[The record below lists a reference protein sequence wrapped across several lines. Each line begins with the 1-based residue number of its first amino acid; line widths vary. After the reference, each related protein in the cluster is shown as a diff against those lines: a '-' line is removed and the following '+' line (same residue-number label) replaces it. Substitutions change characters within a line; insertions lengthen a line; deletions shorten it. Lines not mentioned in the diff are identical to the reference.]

1 MTESVAVAKDADA
14 KKGVSPTRSDN
25 SIHRVRDEPERQLG
39 SLRDVIDNIR
49 RDGGTPSVESIATEL
64 SSMHTAQRAPVLMA
78 LQQTH
83 GNRYVQRVVAGIQ
96 AKLVVGQPGDVYE
109 QEADRVADEVMRMPE
124 PEVQR
129 RAEEEEKEKEELIQT
144 NPIAEQITPLVQR
157 QAEEEEEEE
166 EEEELIQTKAHSSQ
180 ATEVTYNIESRIQS
194 LKGGG
199 QPLSEPTRAFFEPR
213 FRHNFGQVCI
223 HTNAEADTLN
233 RLMNARAFTTGQ
245 DIFLRQGEYNTG
257 SSSGRKLLAHE
268 LTHVVQQAKSL
279 QRYLIHREMG
289 PVVPATNQQRRE
301 FIQEAI
307 RFLNQ
312 AAEFYPLQ
320 RQTDQA
326 RMDRTFDGITST
338 YTNNENIINTYLNRD
353 AALKNSLKQAYQNAL
368 RNLLQNGAG
377 LLNIPLKDLYFRYV
391 DRIPSWA
398 WPDFSQT
405 QGQVQIN
412 GTVGLD
418 GNNAPDDVRAV
429 QQRLVELGYLTP
441 QEFVAERPAAQPVQG
456 GQAPPPIDIATI
468 PRTMNAIRRF
478 SQAAF
483 GRPTLIITPAQAS
496 LTFLNAP
503 LSQPLGRVDIAADV
517 GRGGTNNPADVRAVQ
532 QRLRAI
538 NLLSQVHLQAELV
551 AADARNVNE
560 NAIQNTIQAIA
571 RLHRELAG
579 SNLWIIRPDSREEEL
594 LNNPPP
600 RFRTQAMEFSNSV
613 GQAQHNAPADVRLL
627 QDRLLNLNYLTQA
640 HFDAEVIDPANAAN
654 PARIPDNQIQ
664 QTIAALISFQVSM
677 SLNGNGQIV
686 LGSETHRM
694 LICPTLPTA
703 RAGNLNAPVGVG
715 GGGRAN
721 INQPADV
728 RMVQERLHELG
739 FLSSADF
746 LSERADPAAGG
757 NIAVAQLAGTI
768 DAIRAFQGLV
778 VGRTDGNIDPGGM
791 SLRILNDPT
800 YGTLTTF
807 NPEANNPHAGIA
819 FGGAGGQALNRIIQA
834 VEQAE
839 AGNRTGEVPA
849 ALINAAGV
857 PASFGAGQMI
867 GGTALGVLRNPANNQ
882 LRDQY
887 GLDMATLNTINDRA
901 TETRNRYNA
910 IYRLVGVGGVTDANL
925 QALYSAYITAN
936 GAQFHTDTGLFDQD
950 IINMFRIAQIR
961 RMIIAHPVPNGRQ
974 PDTTVVN
981 PADVNPAVIALL
993 ANAHFSA
1000 SYSALGFNRS
1010 SLRAYVRR
1018 TASMGE
1024 NRAGFVTKAIFS
1036 HPDSQSIRNAMTD
1049 ASGAAIGR
1057 VLIQQNFNDANAVVP
1072 AGQANRDRVVAAVAA
1087 ILHNRGGTA
1096 QNHFNN
1102 LANTLAD
1109 NYVGRV
1115 LAIWDNL

>member
-1 MTESVAVAKDADA
+1 MTEKALVSTKKPDINTEKLVSRSRNSDGSRSGGSPAGQILFLQRTAGNQAVQRL
-14 KKGVSPTRSDN
+14 VN
-25 SIHRVRDEPERQLG
+25 SG
-39 SLRDVIDNIR
+39 
-49 RDGGTPSVESIATEL
+49 
-64 SSMHTAQRAPVLMA
+64 A
-78 LQQTH
+78 LQTKLMIGQ
-83 GNRYVQRVVAGIQ
+83 AGD
-96 AKLVVGQPGDVYE
+96 KYE
-109 QEADRVADEVMRMPE
+109 QEADKVAEQVMRMPE
-124 PEVQR
+124 PKVITKQADGSSIGPKCFDCE
-129 RAEEEEKEKEELIQT
+129 AEELRRQLEEKEEEIIQ
-144 NPIAEQITPLVQR
+144 PKSLADQITTVVQR
-157 QAEEEEEEE
+157 QVE
-166 EEEELIQTKAHSSQ
+166 EEEELLQTNEIAGSDAEITS
-180 ATEVTYNIESRIQS
+180 NLESRINAIRS
-194 LKGGG
+194 GG
-199 QPLSEPTRAFFEPR
+199 QPLAESERGFFEPR
-213 FRHNFGQVCI
+213 FGNDFSQVRV
-223 HTNAEADTLN
+223 HTDT
-233 RLMNARAFTTGQ
+233 RAAKTARVVNARAFTIGQ
-245 DIFLRQGEYNTG
+245 GIVFGAGQYAPGTDE
-257 SSSGRKLLAHE
+257 GRKLMAHE

-289 PVVPATNQQRRE
+289 PVAPATNQQRRE

-338 YTNNENIINTYLNRD
+338 YTNNESIINTYLNRD
-353 AALKNSLKQAYQNAL
+353 VALKNSLKQAYQNAL

-391 DRIPSWA
+391 GRIPSWA

-418 GNNAPDDVRAV
+418 GNNAPDDVRAI
-429 QQRLVELGYLTP
+429 QQRLVESGYLTP
-441 QEFVAERPAAQPVQG
+441 REFVAERPAAQPVQG
-456 GQAPPPIDIATI
+456 GQAPALVDIATI

-483 GRPTLIITPAQAS
+483 GRPTLLITPAQAS

-503 LSQPLGRVDIAADV
+503 LPQPLGRINIAADV
-517 GRGGTNNPADVRAVQ
+517 GRTGTNNPADVRAVQ
-532 QRLRAI
+532 QRLHTL
-538 NLLSQVHLQAELV
+538 NLLSQAHFQAELV
-551 AADARNVNE
+551 AANAANVNE

-571 RLHRELAG
+571 RLHRALAG
-579 SNLWIIRPDSREEEL
+579 SNLWIIRPDSHEEEI
-594 LNNPPP
+594 LNNPP
-600 RFRTQAMEFSNSV
+600 RFRTQALEFSNSV

-627 QDRLLNLNYLTQA
+627 QDRLLNRTYLTQV

-654 PARIPDNQIQ
+654 PAQIPDNQIR
-664 QTIAALISFQVSM
+664 QTIAALISFQVSRG
-677 SLNGNGQIV
+677 LNGNGQLV
-686 LGSETHRM
+686 PVSETHRL
-694 LICPTLPTA
+694 LIRPSLPTA
-703 RAGNLNAPVGVG
+703 RAGNLNATVGVG
-715 GGGRAN
+715 GDGRAN

-739 FLSSADF
+739 FLSTADF
-746 LSERADPAAGG
+746 LSELADPAAGG
-757 NIAVAQLAGTI
+757 NIAVTQLARTI

-807 NPEANNPHAGIA
+807 NPEANNPQAGIA
-819 FGGAGGQALNRIIQA
+819 FAGAGGLPLNRIIQA
-834 VEQAE
+834 IEQAE

-849 ALINAAGV
+849 GLINAAGV

-867 GGTALGVLRNPANNQ
+867 GGTALGVLRNPVNNQ

-901 TETRNRYNA
+901 TETINRYNA
-910 IYRLVGVGGVTDANL
+910 IYGLVGAGGVTDANL
-925 QALYSAYITAN
+925 QALYDAYIAAN
-936 GAQFHTDTGLFDQD
+936 GVQFHTDTGLFNQD

-961 RMIIAHPVPNGRQ
+961 RRIIAHPVPHGRQ
-974 PDTTVVN
+974 PDTTVVD
-981 PADVNPAVIALL
+981 PADVNPAVTALL
-993 ANAHFSA
+993 ANAHFLA
-1000 SYSALGFNRS
+1000 SYNALGFNRN

-1024 NRAGFVTKAIFS
+1024 NRAGFITKAIFS

-1057 VLIQQNFNDANAVVP
+1057 VLIQQNFIDADAVVP
-1072 AGQANRDRVVAAVAA
+1072 AVQANRDQVVAAITA
-1087 ILHNRGGTA
+1087 ILHNRGGA
-1096 QNHFNN
+1096 APDHFNN

-1115 LAIWDNL
+1115 LAIWNNL